1 MEILKTV
8 DLSHILDPNELEP
21 TDKSNFKLKLN
32 TKELKELSKTKIY
45 TSRFS
50 DETVVDLCS
59 DYGQYYDLVQH
70 IAESISE
77 DLGIEKRSVEFL
89 KQLGVNTFE
98 QYKYHMT
105 NDLDMI
111 NRIVDYTNSFI
122 DWAIKVEPN
131 VYGYHP
137 YKYGFLTRLPDPTE
151 QYINAL
157 ECIWN
162 KYSGDNYD
170 KG

>member
-21 TDKSNFKLKLN
+21 VDKSNFELKIN
-32 TKELKELSKTKIY
+32 NKELKELSKTKIY
-45 TSRFS
+45 TSMFS
-50 DETVVDLCS
+50 NETVVDLCG
-59 DYGQYYDLVQH
+59 DYGQYYDVVKH
-70 IAESISE
+70 IAESILE
-77 DLGIEKRSVEFL
+77 DLSIEKRSVEFL
-89 KQLGVNTFE
+89 KQSGVNTFE
-98 QYKYHMT
+98 QYKYYMT

-122 DWAIKVEPN
+122 EWAIKVEPN

-137 YKYGFLTRLPDPTE
+137 YQFASVPKLPDPTE

-157 ECIWN
+157 EYIWN
-162 KYSGDNYD
+162 KYSGVV
-170 KG
+170 